1 MLCRPIYGGAAEEYG
16 RKNNLV
22 AGANITAFSKAVD
35 AMLDQG
41 LVSGRTLPA
50 RDP

>member
-1 MLCRPIYGGAAEEYG
+1 MLYRSIYEGAAEEYG

-22 AGANITAFSKAVD
+22 ADANITAFFKAAD

-41 LVSGRTLPA
+41 LV
-50 RDP
+50 